1 MQVRKEEVPHGEDEE
16 DEQVEVEVEED
27 VVVVVVVGVS
37 VNVSA
42 PEPRRMSNAW
52 LKSLVSH
59 STSQACISNPLPR
72 ISQAGN
78 DRRIPN
84 ETTNSEDAK
93 VVVEVIAEVET
104 MKMFAIISRLRH
116 KPVAAHQPK

>member
-1 MQVRKEEVPHGEDEE
+1 MQVHKEEVPHGEDEE
-16 DEQVEVEVEED
+16 DEQVEAEVEED
-27 VVVVVVVGVS
+27 VVVVVVVGVN

-52 LKSLVSH
+52 LKSLVSY
-59 STSQACISNPLPR
+59 STSQACTSNPLPR

-78 DRRIPN
+78 ERRIPN

-93 VVVEVIAEVET
+93 VVVEVIVEVEVT
-104 MKMFAIISRLRH
+104 NVFSMSSRLRH